1 MTLEADMNKEYLL
14 SMVRTRIKQVE
25 EEYRKYF
32 DLDNGPSKSYSGAA
46 CIRSRLKK
54 DLGIL
59 HLLEYLIMY
68 CPDTMQIDNEDLC
81 NSFDRLV
88 EPRKLK

>member
-1 MTLEADMNKEYLL
+1 MNKDYLL
-14 SMVRTRIKQVE
+14 RVIRERIKQVE

-32 DLDNGPSKSYSGAA
+32 DLENGPSKSYSGAA

-54 DLGIL
+54 DLGTL
-59 HLLEYLIMY
+59 RLLEYCICHCSSITLDNDDLI
-68 CPDTMQIDNEDLC
+68 NA
-81 NSFDRLV
+81 FDRLV